1 MQRMGVQSLVRK
13 LRSHM
18 NVALVKKPKHQ
29 TSSIITN
36 SIKAFLMV
44 YIKKKKNVK
53 KKKIQLNLN

>member
-18 NVALVKKPKHQ
+18 HVALVEKPKHQ
-29 TSSIITN
+29 TSSVITN

-44 YIKKKKNVK
+44 YIKKKNVK
-53 KKKIQLNLN
+53 KKKYN